1 MDLGRDNLIARLA
14 EALQKEGITMS
25 ISSQNLTRSSFTSQG
40 HTTEVDQTQTTWK
53 HLSLSVP
60 VSTLAVASLIIMNY
74 PPPPRPHD
82 VGTGLSAM
90 LYNFSWGD
98 RDKFTPERVPER
110 AQTGERAPPEFS
122 VASQ

>member
-25 ISSQNLTRSSFTSQG
+25 ISSQNLTRSSFMSQG
-40 HTTEVDQTQTTWK
+40 QTTGVDQTHTTWK

-60 VSTLAVASLIIMNY
+60 VSTLAVASLILMYY
-74 PPPPRPHD
+74 PPHPHD

-110 AQTGERAPPEFS
+110 AQAGERVPPEFS